1 MCRPFENTDMRRVDA
16 INTDT
21 DYFYS
26 RTVATFIVIE
36 MIIM

>member
-1 MCRPFENTDMRRVDA
+1 MCRLFENTDMRTVYA

-21 DYFYS
+21 DYFHS

-36 MIIM
+36 IIIM